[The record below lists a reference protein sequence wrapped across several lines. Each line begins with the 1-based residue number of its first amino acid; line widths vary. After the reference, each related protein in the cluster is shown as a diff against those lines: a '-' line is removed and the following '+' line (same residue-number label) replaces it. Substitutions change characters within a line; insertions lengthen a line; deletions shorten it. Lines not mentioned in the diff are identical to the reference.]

1 MLFPHS
7 WWPCLS
13 IKVICPLK
21 KDALPLKWN
30 HSCLALSMATPSFFN
45 DHCPCVWMALPSAW
59 MSKTLAADSQCL
71 FCLNGFAIATKGYAY
86 FVNGFGLRNGTIS
99 RALPAM
105 VWRLSLYWKT
115 VLPFRSSA
123 SLPCKKGSPSF
134 FIFINFSVKFD
145 TYSLIPMIRM
155 KLGKGTEP
163 IQSLKQHT

>member
-86 FVNGFGLRNGTIS
+86 FCKWLCPSERYHFHGFTCHGMKAIPLLENSFDSQKQRI
-99 RALPAM
+99 PPM
-105 VWRLSLYWKT
+105 QKRLSLFF
-115 VLPFRSSA
+115 LSSLTFL
-123 SLPCKKGSPSF
+123 S
-134 FIFINFSVKFD
+134 
-145 TYSLIPMIRM
+145 SLIHIHWSQWS
-155 KLGKGTEP
+155 GW
-163 IQSLKQHT
+163 S